1 MDNNRIAKLLAQ
13 IHNYDDGL
21 DDSGDSDDFDYY
33 NDSEDYYEENY
44 KVDWVARVARTG
56 KKQIIPPPGSKMAK
70 YRTTIWQH
78 LKKADGCIMGDRC
91 FFAHS
96 VHEIRNE
103 SDPIP
108 LEIK

>member
-1 MDNNRIAKLLAQ
+1 MKKKEKWQ
-13 IHNYDDGL
+13 V
-21 DDSGDSDDFDYY
+21 
-33 NDSEDYYEENY
+33 ENTL
-44 KVDWVARVARTG
+44 KSKEIVPSA
-56 KKQIIPPPGSKMAK
+56 GSKMAK

-78 LKKADGCIMGDRC
+78 IKKAEGCAMGDRC

-96 VHEIRNE
+96 IHEIRNE